1 VHVSVHQ
8 SGDVGLRGC
17 PARRVEQAGP
27 FGPAAGA
34 RMYACPQQAY
44 RTIPSRNGRKRCPA
58 IPPHPCSISGRN
70 CTEQTDAL
78 APVADAVAV
87 PPGCKVEVFAAR
99 GEPERAPAR
108 YARALLMKRIYGI
121 LRLQLSCAR
130 QKRT

>member
-1 VHVSVHQ
+1 M
-8 SGDVGLRGC
+8 
-17 PARRVEQAGP
+17 PATSLPHYPIPERPQALSCH
-27 FGPAAGA
+27 PA
-34 RMYACPQQAY
+34 
-44 RTIPSRNGRKRCPA
+44 
-58 IPPHPCSISGRN
+58 HPCSISGRN